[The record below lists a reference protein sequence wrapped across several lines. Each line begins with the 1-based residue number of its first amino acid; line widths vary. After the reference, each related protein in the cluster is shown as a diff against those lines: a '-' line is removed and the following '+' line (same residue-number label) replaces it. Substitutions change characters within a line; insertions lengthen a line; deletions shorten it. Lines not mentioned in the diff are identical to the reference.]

1 MGSQKRE
8 AAILSWQWRTAW
20 TEAIEWWKERMW
32 GKTGPW
38 IRGLNRKTGRDE
50 PGSLLSQC
58 RLYGN
63 LPTFAFW
70 RALSSER
77 QQMVLVEI
85 ASTLVFFKWRLKWCH
100 QKKTN
105 VCFIKHLPD
114 NIKVWF
120 LSLFIVIIIF
130 FQSHFVFSEAGKDK
144 IQSLTDPCMDQLH
157 TKCWS

>member
-1 MGSQKRE
+1 
-8 AAILSWQWRTAW
+8 
-20 TEAIEWWKERMW
+20 MW
-32 GKTGPW
+32 GENGPW
-38 IRGLNRKTGRDE
+38 IRGLNRKTGRDDE

-77 QQMVLVEI
+77 QQMDLVEI
-85 ASTLVFFKWRLKWCH
+85 ASTLFFFKWRLKWCN

-105 VCFIKHLPD
+105 VCFMKHLPD

-120 LSLFIVIIIF
+120 LSLFIIIIIIF
-130 FQSHFVFSEAGKDK
+130 FNPILFSARQGKTRSK
-144 IQSLTDPCMDQLH
+144 VSLISAWISSIRNAEVNFLAVGRLLFPGTSGQG
-157 TKCWS
+157 WWRG

>member
-1 MGSQKRE
+1 MGSHKGE

-20 TEAIEWWKERMW
+20 TEAIEWWKER
-32 GKTGPW
+32 PW
-38 IRGLNRKTGRDE
+38 VRGLNRNTGRDE

-77 QQMVLVEI
+77 QQMVLIEI
-85 ASTLVFFKWRLKWCH
+85 ASTLFFFEWRLKWCH

-120 LSLFIVIIIF
+120 LSLFIIIVF
-130 FQSHFVFSEAGKDK
+130 FSVPFCFQRGRERQDPKSHW
-144 IQSLTDPCMDQLH
+144 SLQGSVPYKML
-157 TKCWS
+157 K